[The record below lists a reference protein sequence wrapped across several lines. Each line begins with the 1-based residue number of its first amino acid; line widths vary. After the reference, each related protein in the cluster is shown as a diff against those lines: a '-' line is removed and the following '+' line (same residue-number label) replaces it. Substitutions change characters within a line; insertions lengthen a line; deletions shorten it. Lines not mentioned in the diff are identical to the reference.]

1 MEAAV
6 ARASRARCIWELP
19 FTPAPRSPPFKCCL
33 TSVGF
38 CNNSHLMKT
47 SGDRPKPPTAY
58 TVKSLVK
65 ALNILEVLADEEPPY
80 TLTELSRRLHLHVST
95 VHRLLVNLVRHGF
108 VEEDTVSG
116 GYQLSYRVLRMGLRV
131 LDRLDFRRA
140 ALPLLHDLNLRTKE
154 IVHMAILQGTQA
166 ISIERFESPQPVGL
180 DARLGRV
187 MPLHCTGVG
196 KTLLAYQSEDF
207 LNQLA
212 HSPGL
217 TRMTAH
223 TLTGLPQLRK
233 ELERIREQG
242 YALDQEEVVEGLRC
256 VSGPVFNHTGQT
268 IAAFSVSGP
277 AMRMTPARVSEIA
290 QMVRETSQQISYRLG
305 YRSDSRPLPEPAG
318 GNLRGERGVQRARPR
333 TSRQPG
339 RGVPST

>member
-1 MEAAV
+1 MK
-6 ARASRARCIWELP
+6 
-19 FTPAPRSPPFKCCL
+19 RSL
-33 TSVGF
+33 D
-38 CNNSHLMKT
+38 HL
-47 SGDRPKPPTAY
+47 RPTAAY

-108 VEEDTVSG
+108 VEEDTISG
-116 GYQLSYRVLRMGLRV
+116 GYRLSYRVLRMGLRV
-131 LDRLDFRRA
+131 LDRLDFRKA
-140 ALPLLHDLNLRTKE
+140 ALPLLHELNLCTRE

-166 ISIERFESPQPVGL
+166 ISIERFETPQPVGL

-196 KTLLAYQSEDF
+196 KTLLAYQSEEF
-207 LNQLA
+207 INQIA

-223 TLTGLPQLRK
+223 TLTSVPQLRK

-242 YALDQEEVVEGLRC
+242 YAIDQEEVVEGLRC

-277 AMRMTPARVSEIA
+277 AMRMTPTRISEIA

-305 YRSDSRPLPEPAG
+305 YRSDPRILPETAG
-318 GNLRGERGVQRARPR
+318 DALRGERTIPRARGGKFR
-333 TSRQPG
+333 
-339 RGVPST
+339 